1 MKIVCL
7 DRDNCGESFYIQEE
21 DLKTFDFSKKFHKC
35 KFCNKIAIL
44 VKDDFFFDEEKIN
57 HNFLNMYFKLM
68 NKE

>member
-7 DRDNCGESFYIQEE
+7 DRDNCNESFYIPKE
-21 DLKTFDFSKKFHKC
+21 DIKSFDFSTKFHKC

-44 VKDDFFFDEEKIN
+44 VKDDFFFDEEETSRI
-57 HNFLNMYFKLM
+57 FLNMYFKLL